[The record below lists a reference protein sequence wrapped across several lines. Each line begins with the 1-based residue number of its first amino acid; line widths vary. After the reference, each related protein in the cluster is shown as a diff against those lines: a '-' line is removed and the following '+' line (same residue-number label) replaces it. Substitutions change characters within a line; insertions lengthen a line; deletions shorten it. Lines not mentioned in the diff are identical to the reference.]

1 MPTSDCDR
9 KRSPGV
15 QDTEFG
21 RGVVV
26 AATLLLR
33 DRNGDDPFSGW
44 VDYLLIVD
52 LGKRALVAGV
62 GPLKVGPAVNR

>member
-1 MPTSDCDR
+1 M
-9 KRSPGV
+9 

-33 DRNGDDPFSGW
+33 DRNGDDPFSEW
-44 VDYLLIVD
+44 VGFLLIVD